1 VVLVASELWKHRN
14 ACVFQGSRPAVQS
27 VAQAVMDEGRL
38 WCLAGAAVLRGL
50 VLRTEPS
57 LVVNGAVTV

>member
-1 VVLVASELWKHRN
+1 MVLVASELWKHRN

-50 VLRTEPS
+50 VLTP
-57 LVVNGAVTV
+57 